1 MKGLFTLV
9 PMAVIALSSAYKYSG
24 HTSEQLAGEIVNRV
38 ETAEKVVALTFDDGP
53 TPGFT
58 QQILDILDE
67 ENVKATFYLM
77 GRSIEENPGEARQIV
92 EAGHEVGNHSY
103 SHPRMV
109 LRDRDFVA
117 GEVER
122 TEELIR
128 TAGYEGTIHFRPP
141 FGRKLFTLPL
151 YLEERGITS
160 ITWDVAPE
168 TWDDTVQATEEI
180 VQDVLNRTRPG
191 SIVLLHVMYASR
203 KNTMAA
209 VPEVI
214 RGLKGK
220 GYRFVTVSEL
230 LAYRDSPPLE
240 PGR

>member
-1 MKGLFTLV
+1 MWAAWSWTSV
-9 PMAVIALSSAYKYSG
+9 ARTTWSAPPSP
-24 HTSEQLAGEIVNRV
+24 SA
-38 ETAEKVVALTFDDGP
+38 
-53 TPGFT
+53 
-58 QQILDILDE
+58 
-67 ENVKATFYLM
+67 NVW
-77 GRSIEENPGEARQIV
+77 
-92 EAGHEVGNHSY
+92 
-103 SHPRMV
+103 
-109 LRDRDFVA
+109 
-117 GEVER
+117 
-122 TEELIR
+122 
-128 TAGYEGTIHFRPP
+128 PP